1 MSIERR
7 SRVSLVRHRTAAV
20 AKLRENPDGYA
31 SPLWDSLGFAY
42 TAFIGDLRTARKA
55 VSREKVP
62 ALKGTPSAATVKPCE
77 IMRNGLGER
86 LFTESGFI
94 FC

>member
-55 VSREKVP
+55 VAFEQVQR
-62 ALKGTPSAATVKPCE
+62 LKGTPSGHPDQIASAATVKPCE
-77 IMRNGLGER
+77 I
-86 LFTESGFI
+86 T
-94 FC
+94 